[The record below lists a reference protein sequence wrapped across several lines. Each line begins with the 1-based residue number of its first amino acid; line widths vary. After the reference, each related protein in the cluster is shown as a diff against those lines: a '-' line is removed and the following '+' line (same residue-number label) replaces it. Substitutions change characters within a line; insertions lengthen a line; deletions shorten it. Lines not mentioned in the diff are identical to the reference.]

1 MSLSRNRF
9 RMMYVIGVAL
19 AATVAVASFAA
30 RQAARAELKLPVGE
44 WAGEGIYV
52 YETWIK
58 TPGKDTTAPG
68 EGATAPGK
76 DAPAPGE
83 DAPTPVSTTNRYPA
97 QVTIKPSTLDGR
109 PVVEIQIISRH
120 KDVGVLSDDVRIH
133 FAVEEAKKL
142 SDAALLYRTV
152 AWNTNLAPDEK
163 LTRDP
168 ALVALTASLIR
179 DGEDL
184 VFQIQYGPGYADT
197 FRFRGPMLEKT
208 GTIAATSEDDPE
220 QGFIHWVETLRRR

>member
-9 RMMYVIGVAL
+9 RLMFMIGFVL
-19 AATVAVASFAA
+19 AATVAVAAFAA
-30 RQAARAELKLPVGE
+30 HQAARAELKLPVGE
-44 WAGEGIYV
+44 WSGEGVYV

-58 TPGKDTTAPG
+58 TPG
-68 EGATAPGK
+68 ENATAPGK
-76 DAPAPGE
+76 DAMAPPGE

-109 PVVEIQIISRH
+109 PVVEIQIVSRH
-120 KDVGVLSDDVRIH
+120 KDVGVLSDDVRVH

-152 AWNTNLAPDEK
+152 AWNTNFAPDEK

-184 VFQIQYGPGYADT
+184 VFQIQYGPGYTDT

>member
-9 RMMYVIGVAL
+9 RLMYMIGVVL
-19 AATVAVASFAA
+19 AATVAVAAFAA
-30 RQAARAELKLPVGE
+30 RQATRAELKLPVGE
-44 WAGEGIYV
+44 WAGEGTYV
-52 YETWIK
+52 YETWLK
-58 TPGKDTTAPG
+58 TPDKN
-68 EGATAPGK
+68 
-76 DAPAPGE
+76 APAPGE

-120 KDVGVLSDDVRIH
+120 KDIGVLSDDVRIH

-152 AWNTNLAPDEK
+152 AWSTNLAPDEK

-184 VFQIQYGPGYADT
+184 VFQIQYSPGYTDT